1 MQVNVTIRSEML
13 NVIDTSITTG
23 TAPKKIIFQDASD
36 ITLAEMQFKEL
47 EAFGIDAQYKFKAL
61 DDSYSL
67 KASVTTS
74 GRVAK
79 FFIKGEK
86 VGGGV
91 PLIVTMNG
99 SVGGLNSNS
108 DIRFNRRDW
117 SESGVI
123 TLNNLIL
130 KLIQGLA

>member
-13 NVIDTSITTG
+13 DVIKTSIETG
-23 TAPKKIIFQDASD
+23 IAPTKIVFQDASD
-36 ITLAEMQFKEL
+36 ITLAEMSFKEL
-47 EAFGIDAQYKFKAL
+47 EAFGINAQYKFKAF
-61 DDSYSL
+61 DDSTSL
-67 KASVTTS
+67 KASITMT

-79 FFIKGEK
+79 FFIEGEK
-86 VGGGV
+86 VGGGG

-130 KLIQGLA
+130 KLVQGQ